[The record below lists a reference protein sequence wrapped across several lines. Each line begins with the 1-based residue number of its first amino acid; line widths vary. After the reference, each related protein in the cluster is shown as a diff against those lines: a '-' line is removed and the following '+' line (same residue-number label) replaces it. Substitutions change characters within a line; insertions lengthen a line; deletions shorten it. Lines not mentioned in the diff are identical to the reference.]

1 MKPSKTKAP
10 YSKSE
15 DNYISKCATTSLSV
29 TGGLAKA
36 AKALGRSPQ
45 AVTQRYYGT
54 IRRKASLT
62 VKNRPETVG
71 SVISKE
77 TQETLDKSVR
87 FTLASLAKDH
97 NHITI
102 EVKGTQVTAVFK

>member
-15 DNYISKCATTSLSV
+15 DNYIAKCARSSSGV
-29 TGGLAKA
+29 AGGLKKA
-36 AKALGRSPQ
+36 AAALGRSPQ
-45 AVTQRYYGT
+45 AVTQRYYT
-54 IRRKASLT
+54 KIRGKASSN

-71 SVISKE
+71 STVLKDH
-77 TQETLDKSVR
+77 QETLDKSVR
-87 FTLASLAKDH
+87 FTLASLAKGH
-97 NHITI
+97 ENITI